1 MIQLSLNALKIINYS
16 MFPLIENSKSSFHK
30 LLSYLSLHFD
40 NSSLFNISKDLN
52 VEDILAISYNK
63 SNIIYSICTECSDS
77 SNNNSIYLKNKE
89 NIYSVKTKNIIDFLN
104 IFKDKLLE
112 SPLINLSKNLE
123 DEDINNICDM
133 LIEMNYKGIIISNSN
148 IKHNKVFFNIFINDF
163 LDKINIITE
172 NVQDDKEDITFFIQN
187 INYTNTK
194 KNINLYFSY
203 YKDKDDNRQKE
214 LDRCLEI
221 NITNPL
227 FQKVIIINENGDSD
241 FIQNLV
247 NKYKIN
253 TKIIVIDVDHR
264 YKFYDFF
271 NLSNTFI
278 SKTNDIN
285 VLINTDI
292 IIGKGFSNLK
302 LDDNKIICL
311 TRYDITNENSVIIT
325 CGGGSHDCWIWRG
338 KIKCDDVGDFYM
350 GKYLCD
356 GVLANQLHNKGY
368 ILKNPIY
375 GLFTYH
381 YHISNVRNYSIYN
394 YSDVIKGYRKGI
406 YFSNNDNIF
415 CKSLIY
421 EDGYN

>member
-1 MIQLSLNALKIINYS
+1 MIQLSLTSLKIINYS

-40 NSSLFNISKDLN
+40 NSSLFSISNDLN
-52 VEDILAISYNK
+52 VEDILALSYNK
-63 SNIIYSICTECSDS
+63 SNIIYSIYFD
-77 SNNNSIYLKNKE
+77 NSVNSEYIRNKD
-89 NIYSVKTKNIIDFLN
+89 NIYSIKTRNIIDFLN

-112 SPLINLSKNLE
+112 SPLIYLSKNLK
-123 DEDINNICDM
+123 DEDINKICDM
-133 LIEMNYKGIIISNSN
+133 LIDLKYEGIIISDFN
-148 IKHNKVFFNIFINDF
+148 IKHNKEFFSIFINDF
-163 LDKINIITE
+163 SNKINII
-172 NVQDDKEDITFFIQN
+172 NNIEDITFFIQN
-187 INYTNTK
+187 INYTNRK
-194 KNINLYFSY
+194 RNINLYFSY

-221 NITNPL
+221 NMTNPL
-227 FQKVIIINENGDSD
+227 FQKVIIINENKNSD
-241 FIQNLV
+241 FIQDII
-247 NKYKIN
+247 NKHKIN

-278 SKTNDIN
+278 SKTDDIN

-292 IIGKGFSNLK
+292 IIGKGFSHLK

-311 TRYDITNENSVIIT
+311 TRHDITNENSVIIT
-325 CGGGSHDCWIWRG
+325 CGGGSHDCWIWKG
-338 KIKCDDVGDFYM
+338 KIKCDNVGDFYM

-394 YSDVIKGYRKGI
+394 YSDIIKGCRKGI
-406 YFSNNDNIF
+406 YFSNNDNMF
-415 CKSLIY
+415 SKSLIY
-421 EDGYN
+421 EDGCN